1 MQSEPERLLS
11 LDEVMVAAHKSRA
24 QIYRDVKAG
33 KFPAPL
39 EVGPNAI
46 AWRASEIAAWQANRP
61 RRTYGANNGGPD
73 AARAA

>member
-11 LDEVMVAAHKSRA
+11 LDEVMAAAHKSRA

-46 AWRASEIAAWQANRP
+46 AWLAREVATWQASRP
-61 RRTYGANNGGPD
+61 RRNYGGGD